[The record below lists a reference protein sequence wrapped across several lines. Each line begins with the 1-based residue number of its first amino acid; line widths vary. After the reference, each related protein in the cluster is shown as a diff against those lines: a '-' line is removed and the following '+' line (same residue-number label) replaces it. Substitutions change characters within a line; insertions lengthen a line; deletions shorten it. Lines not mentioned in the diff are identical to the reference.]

1 MKLQQRSANF
11 SAALS
16 ADKEQSDAPTS
27 STLAEARV
35 GLVAPPRLYDNEA
48 MTGVRSSVRMDK
60 WLWAA
65 RFFKT
70 RALAA
75 RACELGRIVAN
86 GHDAKPSRD
95 VHTGDR
101 LHIRTEAGDFH
112 IDVRELSEIRGPA
125 AVAQALYHETD
136 ESRELRQKLA
146 DERRAAMQQG
156 LLPQGKPSRRD
167 REQLNR
173 MRGRF

>member
-1 MKLQQRSANF
+1 
-11 SAALS
+11 
-16 ADKEQSDAPTS
+16 
-27 STLAEARV
+27 
-35 GLVAPPRLYDNEA
+35 
-48 MTGVRSSVRMDK
+48 MTGVRMDK

-75 RACELGRIVAN
+75 RACELGRILSN
-86 GHDAKPSRD
+86 GHEAKPSRE
-95 VHTGDR
+95 VHTGDH

-112 IDVRELSEIRGPA
+112 VEVRALSEIRGPA
-125 AVAQALYHETD
+125 AVGQTLYQETD

-146 DERRAAMQQG
+146 EERRAAMQQG
-156 LLPQGKPSRRD
+156 LLREGKPSRRD
-167 REQLNR
+167 RAELNR

>member
-1 MKLQQRSANF
+1 M
-11 SAALS
+11 
-16 ADKEQSDAPTS
+16 ADPRTG
-27 STLAEARV
+27 TRV
-35 GLVAPPRLYDNEA
+35 
-48 MTGVRSSVRMDK
+48 DK

-86 GHDAKPSRD
+86 GHEAKPSREL
-95 VHTGDR
+95 HAGDR
-101 LHIRTEAGDFH
+101 LQIRTEAGDFH
-112 IDVRELSEIRGPA
+112 IEVRALSEIRGPA
-125 AVAQALYHETD
+125 AVAQTLYHETD

-146 DERRAAMQQG
+146 EERRAAMQQG
-156 LLPQGKPSRRD
+156 LLREGKPSRRD